1 MQAIKTFLVVS
12 AIAVIAASPDLRAD
26 DAQLREALRK
36 ATGKAGGQ
44 TSVIPPAKPIPP
56 AAPAPAPAPA
66 AKPAPP
72 VTMAVPAQAAPA
84 DQASKPLSAGEVAA
98 LKSALRQQSGQP
110 APAVALAPVAKPAP
124 APAPQ
129 PEPTPAPV
137 AAPVAQPAVASVP
150 PAQWEPA
157 PATAENADAL
167 RGALRQKA
175 GEIEPRPAASTAP
188 AFGTTAPA
196 TTFAP
201 IEAPASPIPAG
212 KEQRLADL
220 LHLYKANVITPAD
233 YHKHRAAILAE

>member
-1 MQAIKTFLVVS
+1 MQAIKTFFVVS

-44 TSVIPPAKPIPP
+44 TSVVPPAKPIPP
-56 AAPAPAPAPA
+56 AAPAPA

-72 VTMAVPAQAAPA
+72 VTMAVPAPATPA
-84 DQASKPLSAGEVAA
+84 DQASKPLSAGEEWA

-110 APAVALAPVAKPAP
+110 APAVAPVPVAKPAP

-175 GEIEPRPAASTAP
+175 GEIEPRPAPSTAP

-201 IEAPASPIPAG
+201 IEAPASPIPAS
-212 KEQRLADL
+212 KAQRLADL

-233 YHKHRAAILAE
+233 YHKQRAAILAE

>member
-1 MQAIKTFLVVS
+1 MQAIKTFFVVS

-56 AAPAPAPAPA
+56 AAPAPAPA

-72 VTMAVPAQAAPA
+72 VTMAVPAPAAPA
-84 DQASKPLSAGEVAA
+84 DQASKPLSAGEESA

-124 APAPQ
+124 APALQ

-150 PAQWEPA
+150 PAQWEPS
-157 PATAENADAL
+157 PATTENADAL
-167 RGALRQKA
+167 RAALHQKA
-175 GEIEPRPAASTAP
+175 GEIEPRPAPSTAP

-201 IEAPASPIPAG
+201 IEAPASPISAS

-233 YHKHRAAILAE
+233 YHKQRAAILAE